1 MTYLTFL
8 LIFLVPP
15 IAVLLAALRDRL
27 TRRHWATLAL
37 IAAIALAYT
46 APWDNALVRNG
57 VWSFAPARVLHPVI
71 GVVPVEEYL
80 FYVLQV
86 LLTGL
91 LTIWWLQR
99 SQSGD

>member
-1 MTYLTFL
+1 MSYLTFL

-15 IAVLLAALRDRL
+15 IAALLVALRGRV
-27 TRRHWATLAL
+27 TRRQWATLAL

-46 APWDNALVRNG
+46 TPWDTALVRNG
-57 VWSFAPARVLHPVI
+57 VWSFGPAHIAHLVI
-71 GVVPVEEYL
+71 GVLPMEEYL

-91 LTIWWLQR
+91 FTIWWLRR
-99 SQSGD
+99 SQPHD